1 VTSSPPWSAVV
12 PYITARRGEEPES
25 TAMLGFRPGGGGLC
39 YLDEGPGDRD
49 DQGVLWARCSQ
60 SREDGWPVG
69 SPRWSMVHPSRQ
81 RETMQELRCQVCVV
95 QPASRTASGYL
106 FLATRPTD
114 SPAPDWPEGVL
125 TWQPPLCLDCAAIA
139 VEQCPHLS
147 RAGAVALRVRVPRLY
162 GVVGTLYT
170 TGANLRPVPV
180 VVSDE
185 AKDTPLPYKDHLLRP
200 WFLASQLVR
209 ELRGVSVVDLEREIA
224 TARL

>member
-1 VTSSPPWSAVV
+1 MNTSPSWSAAV
-12 PYITARRGEEPES
+12 PYITARRGEEAEI

-69 SPRWSMVHPSRQ
+69 SPRWGMVHPSRQ
-81 RETMQELRCQVCVV
+81 RETMQGLRCQVCIV

-106 FLATRPTD
+106 FLSTRPKVTGR
-114 SPAPDWPEGVL
+114 DWPEGVL
-125 TWQPPLCLDCAAIA
+125 TWQPPLCLGCAVIA
-139 VEQCPHLS
+139 VEQCHHLL
-147 RAGAVALRVRVPRLY
+147 RAGAVALRARVPRLY
-162 GVVGTLYT
+162 GVIGILYT
-170 TGANLRPVPV
+170 TGTDLRPVPV
-180 VVSDE
+180 QVSEE
-185 AKDTPLPYKDHLLRP
+185 ARDTPLPYKDHLLRP

-209 ELRGVSVVDLEREIA
+209 ELRGVTVVDLEREIA